1 MIPAAAFV
9 PPPLPAQLGARW
21 KSTTR
26 ALGNRSESANQLKI
40 GVNGP
45 QKRPEQQRR
54 WRALPAAGVQVVA
67 SAAGGHS
74 PRSEAAATPDFAPV
88 GRRAAL
94 LSAAAAAALQLA
106 APFAPARAAAA
117 PLEEDYTATPS
128 GLRFVSFA
136 EGNGEAPAEG
146 QVVEIKYAAYFLN
159 YEGKFIDKVAG
170 DQEPFSFR
178 VGSGDV
184 IPGLDE
190 AVRGMRPGAIR
201 RLVIPAELGYK
212 SPEDGPKPRSF
223 GGRRLVDYVLRNPR
237 VDASVLMDVELVR
250 VRRG

>member
-9 PPPLPAQLGARW
+9 PPPAAALPAQLGARQP
-21 KSTTR
+21 TTLTR
-26 ALGNRSESANQLKI
+26 ALGNRSESAGKLRI
-40 GVNGP
+40 GFRRP
-45 QKRPEQQRR
+45 QTEQQRR

-67 SAAGGHS
+67 AAG
-74 PRSEAAATPDFAPV
+74 
-88 GRRAAL
+88 AL
-94 LSAAAAAALQLA
+94 LSAAAAAAALQLA
-106 APFAPARAAAA
+106 APAAPARAAAA

-136 EGNGEAPAEG
+136 EGKGEAPAEG

-159 YEGKFIDKVAG
+159 YECLRGRLARRDVAG

-223 GGRRLVDYVLRNPR
+223 GGQRLVDYVLRNPR
-237 VDASVLMDVELVR
+237 VDASLLMDVELVR